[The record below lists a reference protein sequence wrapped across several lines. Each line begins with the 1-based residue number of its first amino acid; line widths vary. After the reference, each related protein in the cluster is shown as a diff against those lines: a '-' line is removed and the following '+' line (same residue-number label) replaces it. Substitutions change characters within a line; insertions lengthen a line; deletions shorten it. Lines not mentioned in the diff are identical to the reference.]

1 MGTRVRCKPATFDQL
16 TVSVFLYLSS
26 QFSKGK
32 LLIFFIIKKLFF
44 SLPSVEFAGSKGFL
58 IKFISLLY
66 QVFHVLC
73 LLQMRKILRNHFGQ
87 SEWYLMCYK

>member
-32 LLIFFIIKKLFF
+32 LLIFFTNKKLLF
-44 SLPSVEFAGSKGFL
+44 SLPSVEFADSKGFL

-73 LLQMRKILRNHFGQ
+73 SLQMRKILRNHFGHASQ
-87 SEWYLMCYK
+87 NGHC